1 MARRLRLGIKARIGF
16 VALAPTLAVALGTG
30 SIAADKARTQHHVA
44 ALRAE
49 VLHFEHELLLRA
61 AIDSERASAETV
73 ARLPL
78 FGVSATFASSFLGRD
93 FDKDLALRRDRVDG
107 LLANVAP
114 SLRADVGPLLTRA
127 RDGAEGDRLDATA
140 LATRYDDASSRTRD
154 DVERDLAALR
164 GRVDRITGA
173 GAVVTAA
180 ELARRAS
187 TVSQQGAIQ
196 SAQVADLAFTP
207 ETGREPKL
215 AALMATHTRFEVAR
229 AALEGSGS
237 SAGHAL
243 TELMAAPTVAEHVAR
258 VVHLAEMGDPAAVPD
273 GAEPLRLAALFRGAF
288 DFDDGLFVVAERAGA
303 DLVAA
308 TDAVADDAHRRVV
321 STLVVLALVLGGTLV
336 VAIASAISLARPLR
350 RLAVD
355 VRLVQLGDLDHPIA
369 QGSATTEIGIL
380 QRTLA
385 DLVANL
391 RVVDQ
396 QAEALAD
403 GRLDAP
409 VLAERVPGKL
419 GAALQHSVARLS
431 DAMAE
436 ERTLRERLAH
446 EATHDSLTG
455 LLNRAGVLAR
465 VGQVL
470 ASATRAGRGTA
481 LLFVDLDDFKRVND
495 DHGHAAGDAVL
506 AAVATRLTAEVR
518 QGDVIGRL
526 GGDEFVVAMV
536 DTERAEPAVV
546 LAERLLTALREPV
559 VVDGD
564 ACVVGASIGVALA
577 CDGGADPIALL
588 EQADVA
594 VLRAKA
600 GGKHRV
606 EVFDTELQ
614 RRSTGGRDWTTCTSP
629 ANRLAAVAPEVE

>member
-1 MARRLRLGIKARIGF
+1 MERRLRLGIKARIGF

-30 SIAADKARTQHHVA
+30 SIAADKARTQHNVA

-49 VLHFEHELLLRA
+49 VLQFEHELLLRV
-61 AIDSERASAETV
+61 AIDGERAAAETV

-93 FDKDLALRRDRVDG
+93 FDKDLALRRDRVDE
-107 LLANVAP
+107 LIATVAP
-114 SLRADVGPLLTRA
+114 SLRADVGPLLARA
-127 RDGAEGDRLDATA
+127 RGEADGARHDAA
-140 LATRYDDASSRTRD
+140 VLAARYDDASLRTRE

-164 GRVDRITGA
+164 ERVDRITGA

-196 SAQVADLAFTP
+196 SALVADLAFTP
-207 ETGREPKL
+207 ETEREAKL

-243 TELMAAPTVAEHVAR
+243 ADLMAAPTVAEHVAR
-258 VVHLAEMGDPAAVPD
+258 VAHLAEMGDPAAVPD

-288 DFDDGLFVVAERAGA
+288 DLDDGLFVVAERAGA

-308 TDAVADDAHRRVV
+308 TDAVADGAHRRVI

-336 VAIASAISLARPLR
+336 VAVASAISLARPLR

-380 QRTLA
+380 QRALA

-409 VLAERVPGKL
+409 ALAEQVPGKL

-431 DAMAE
+431 AAIAD

-446 EATHDSLTG
+446 DATHDSLTG

-470 ASATRAGRGTA
+470 AAAARAGRGTA

-506 AAVATRLTAEVR
+506 IAVAARLTAEVR
-518 QGDVIGRL
+518 QGDVVGRL

-577 CDGGADPIALL
+577 LDGGADPIALL

-600 GGKHRV
+600 KGKHRV
-606 EVFDTELQ
+606 DVFDTGPRNLVPI
-614 RRSTGGRDWTTCTSP
+614 TDDAVVG
-629 ANRLAAVAPEVE
+629 NRLAVAAPEVE